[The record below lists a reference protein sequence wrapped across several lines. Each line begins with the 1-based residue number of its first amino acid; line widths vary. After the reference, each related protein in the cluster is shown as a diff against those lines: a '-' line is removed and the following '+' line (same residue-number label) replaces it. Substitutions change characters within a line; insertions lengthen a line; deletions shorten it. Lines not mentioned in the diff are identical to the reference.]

1 MMGELAPDARVA
13 PMRERRS
20 PSPALMMPCSN
31 AVLGEPACFAPARA
45 PAGAPALASGACGAR
60 LGSRFISLV
69 LLPVVAACCLSACKT
84 APTKAP
90 APAGPW
96 EARRAALQERDRFDL
111 SGRIAVAAA
120 QEGFNAKLRWQQQG
134 SRSNLALDGP
144 LGVGGVR
151 ITADGSALNVINSR
165 GQPLDSD
172 AARQEIAARLGFEPP
187 LQSLRFWVQG
197 VPDPAHPADEVLDDQ
212 QRLATLRQDGWQID
226 YSKYTAVAGQ
236 WLPSLI
242 TLKRDD
248 VRVRLL
254 VDGWGS

>member
-1 MMGELAPDARVA
+1 MMRVA
-13 PMRERRS
+13 LAFALSGATRS
-20 PSPALMMPCSN
+20 
-31 AVLGEPACFAPARA
+31 VLSDASGIAPVRA
-45 PAGAPALASGACGAR
+45 SAGAPALPSGACGGSLIE
-60 LGSRFISLV
+60 LGLIVLFFI
-69 LLPVVAACCLSACKT
+69 AAGGLSGCKT
-84 APTKAP
+84 VPTSTGP
-90 APAGPW
+90 APSGPW
-96 EARRAALQERDRFDL
+96 EARREALQQRDHFDL

-134 SRSNLALDGP
+134 SRSHLALDGP

-151 ITADGSALNVINSR
+151 ITADGPKLNVINSH
-165 GQPLDSD
+165 GDPLDSD
-172 AARQEIAARLGFEPP
+172 AARREITARLGFDPP
-187 LQSLRFWVQG
+187 LQSLRYWVQG
-197 VPDPAHPADEVLDDQ
+197 VPDPSHPADEVLDDQ

-226 YSKYTAVAGQ
+226 YAKYTAVAGQ

>member
-1 MMGELAPDARVA
+1 
-13 PMRERRS
+13 MR
-20 PSPALMMPCSN
+20 
-31 AVLGEPACFAPARA
+31 FI
-45 PAGAPALASGACGAR
+45 R
-60 LGSRFISLV
+60 LGFAG
-69 LLPVVAACCLSACKT
+69 LLAVAALGLSACKT
-84 APTKAP
+84 VPTRAP
-90 APAGPW
+90 APSAPW
-96 EARRAALQERDRFDL
+96 DVRREALQQREHFDL

-151 ITADGSALNVINSR
+151 IAADGATLNVVNSR
-165 GQPLDSD
+165 GEALDSD
-172 AARQEIAARLGFEPP
+172 AARREIAARLGFEPP
-187 LQSLRFWVQG
+187 LQSLRYWVQG
-197 VPDPAHPADEVLDDQ
+197 VPDPSHPADEVLDDQ

-226 YSKYTAVAGQ
+226 YAKYTAVAGQ

-248 VRVRLL
+248 VRVRVL

>member
-1 MMGELAPDARVA
+1 MMISACA
-13 PMRERRS
+13 S
-20 PSPALMMPCSN
+20 ALGS
-31 AVLGEPACFAPARA
+31 VLGGAVWIAPSRL
-45 PAGAPALASGACGAR
+45 PAGALALARGAR
-60 LGSRFISLV
+60 CV
-69 LLPVVAACCLSACKT
+69 LLASLVVAACALSGCKT
-84 APTKAP
+84 LRPATTAPSD
-90 APAGPW
+90 PW
-96 EARRAALQERDRFDL
+96 EVRRTALQQRERFDL

-120 QEGFNAKLRWQQQG
+120 QEGFNAKLRWKQQG
-134 SRSNLALDGP
+134 ARSNLALDGP

-151 ITADGSALNVINSR
+151 ISAEGATLNVINAH
-165 GQPLDSD
+165 GDPLDSD
-172 AARQEIAARLGFEPP
+172 AARREITTRLGFDPP

-197 VPDPAHPADEVLDDQ
+197 VPDPAHPADEVLDDS

-226 YSKYTAVAGQ
+226 YSKYTIVAGQ

>member
-1 MMGELAPDARVA
+1 MMRFTLAFASLGA
-13 PMRERRS
+13 IRS
-20 PSPALMMPCSN
+20 
-31 AVLGEPACFAPARA
+31 VLSGASGIASVRA
-45 PAGAPALASGACGAR
+45 SGGALALPSGACGAR
-60 LGSRFISLV
+60 FIVRGDVSRGRLALIA
-69 LLPVVAACCLSACKT
+69 LLFVAACCLSACKT
-84 APTKAP
+84 VPTKAP
-90 APAGPW
+90 TPSAPW
-96 EARRAALQERDRFDL
+96 EVRREALQQRDHFDL

-151 ITADGSALNVINSR
+151 ITADGSTLNVVNSH
-165 GQPLDSD
+165 GDPLDND
-172 AARQEIAARLGFEPP
+172 AARREIAARLGFEPP
-187 LQSLRFWVQG
+187 LQSLRYWVQG

-212 QRLATLRQDGWQID
+212 QRLTTLRQDGWQID
-226 YSKYTAVAGQ
+226 YAKYSAVAGQ

>member
-1 MMGELAPDARVA
+1 MMIR
-13 PMRERRS
+13 
-20 PSPALMMPCSN
+20 
-31 AVLGEPACFAPARA
+31 
-45 PAGAPALASGACGAR
+45 ALAVA
-60 LGSRFISLV
+60 LV
-69 LLPVVAACCLSACKT
+69 GAACCLTACKT
-84 APTKAP
+84 LPSSIP
-90 APAGPW
+90 PPSGPW

-120 QEGFNAKLRWQQQG
+120 QEGFNAKLRWEQQG
-134 SRSNLALDGP
+134 TRSDLALDGP

-151 ITADGSALNVINSR
+151 ITADGATLSVINAR
-165 GQPLDSD
+165 GDPLNSD
-172 AARQEIAARLGFEPP
+172 AARREIATRLGFEPP
-187 LQSLRFWVQG
+187 LQSLRYWVQG
-197 VPDPAHPADEVLDDQ
+197 VPDPTHPADEVLDDQ

-226 YSKYTAVAGQ
+226 YAKYTAVAGQ